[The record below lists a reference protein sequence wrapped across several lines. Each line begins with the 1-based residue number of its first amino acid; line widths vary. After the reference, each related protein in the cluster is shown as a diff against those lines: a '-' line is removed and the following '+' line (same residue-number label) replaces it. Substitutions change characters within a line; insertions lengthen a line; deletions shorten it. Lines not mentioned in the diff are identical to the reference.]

1 VRVRRRSAVE
11 CAHSGREYESPLAGY
26 PVTTGGLEKFRSP
39 LRKGRWRCVFHHTA
53 LLSTCVGVLA
63 LDANVLLDK
72 NLSVFRELGLLNSF
86 KFGADDRLA

>member
-1 VRVRRRSAVE
+1 M
-11 CAHSGREYESPLAGY
+11 
-26 PVTTGGLEKFRSP
+26 
-39 LRKGRWRCVFHHTA
+39 FHHTA